1 MKFLNIGKKG
11 AFLTLIVFSLTLS
24 LLCTPTFVSA
34 AAEQKPAASEE
45 SAAPNFQLPDLNGT
59 TVDFA
64 KIKGQKPVLLYFWA
78 SWCSYCMAVR
88 PAVVDLRNAVPQND
102 LEILAINV
110 GVNESLEKVK
120 RYQQAHP
127 APFTVLY
134 DADSKVVHQYQ
145 VQGIP
150 LFVLLDK
157 SGAVKYRGN
166 ELPPNLMNLVKR

>member
-1 MKFLNIGKKG
+1 MKFWNIGIKG
-11 AFLTLIVFSLTLS
+11 AFLSLIVFSLTVS
-24 LLCTPTFVSA
+24 PFCKPASVSA
-34 AAEQKPAASEE
+34 AEEQEPAASEAT
-45 SAAPNFQLPDLNGT
+45 AAPDFQLPDLNGT

-64 KIKGQKPVLLYFWA
+64 RIKGQKPVLLYFWA
-78 SWCSYCMAVR
+78 SWCPSCMAVR
-88 PAVVDLRNAVPQND
+88 PAVADLRNAVPQND

-110 GVNESLEKVK
+110 GVNESIEKVK

-134 DADSKVVHQYQ
+134 DANSKVVNQYQ
-145 VQGIP
+145 IQGIP

-166 ELPPNLMNLVKR
+166 ELPPNVMNLVKR